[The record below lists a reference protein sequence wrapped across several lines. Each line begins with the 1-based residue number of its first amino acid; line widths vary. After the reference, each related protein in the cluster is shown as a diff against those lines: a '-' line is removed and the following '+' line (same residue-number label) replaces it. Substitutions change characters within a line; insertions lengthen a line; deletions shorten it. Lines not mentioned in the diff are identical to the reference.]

1 MSETDYDTLV
11 ALARWGVIEELTGKE
26 VSAAQRGRLVSELAG
41 RVHRGV
47 DEVPMRVSVR
57 TIYRWWQA
65 WRSGGFE
72 ALKPARRCDAGV
84 RRIDDQVIDLAVA
97 LRREQPAR
105 SGAHI
110 AQIVRT
116 ILEVDVS
123 DRTVQRL
130 FVDLGLERARLEG
143 RHRAYGRFEALA
155 CGELWT
161 ADGWD
166 GPALAELDD
175 KHAQLFSFIDDH
187 SRLICHASFFPDVGE
202 WSFQLCLR
210 EAINRRGLPQA
221 LYLDRGSAQMSL
233 QLKLICARLGIRIIH
248 SKPYQPQGRGK
259 KERHYRT
266 VAEQFGVE
274 VTIAGVQTLAELNA
288 YLSAW
293 IEQSYHHRPNR
304 TTGQTPLKRWI
315 EGPSLLRPTP
325 PADVLHQ
332 AFMWTVNRTVTHTRT
347 VSFNGNQY
355 EVDPDLVGRRVQ
367 LRYDPTDLTH
377 IQVFDNDQ
385 PAGMAT
391 PQQIRRHIDP
401 KLHQQ
406 TTPEPG
412 PATGVSYLD
421 ALLERHAQQLSGHMS
436 YQPPQTNPPNPD
448 PPDPDAGNT
457 GDDSPANDHA
467 GEPSQP
473 QAES

>member
-1 MSETDYDTLV
+1 MSETDHDTLV
-11 ALARWGVIEELTGKE
+11 ALARWGVIEELTGKKM
-26 VSAAQRGRLVSELAG
+26 SAAQRGRLVFELAG

-47 DEVPMRVSVR
+47 DEAPMRVSTR
-57 TIYRWWQA
+57 TIYRWLQA
-65 WRSGGFE
+65 WRAGGFE

-84 RRIDDQVIDLAVA
+84 RRIDDQIIELAVA
-97 LRREQPAR
+97 LRREAPAR

-116 ILEVDVS
+116 VLEVDVS

-175 KHAQLFSFIDDH
+175 KHAQLFSFLDDH

-248 SKPYQPQGRGK
+248 SRPYQPQGRGK

-266 VAEQFGVE
+266 VAEQFGLE

-288 YLSAW
+288 YLAAW

-325 PADVLHQ
+325 PGDVLHQ

-355 EVDPDLVGRRVQ
+355 VVDPDLVGRRVQ

-377 IQVFDNDQ
+377 ILVFDNDQ
-385 PAGMAT
+385 PAGIAT

-401 KLHQQ
+401 KLRQQ
-406 TTPEPG
+406 ATPEPG
-412 PATGVSYLD
+412 PATGVAYLD
-421 ALLERHAQQLSGHMS
+421 ALLERHAQQLSGHLS
-436 YQPPQTNPPNPD
+436 YQPPQTTPPNPD
-448 PPDPDAGNT
+448 TRPDAGNT
-457 GDDSPANDHA
+457 VDDSPANDHT
-467 GEPSQP
+467 GERSQP